1 MTSVLNDTVLHV
13 LATLSPVVCLCT
25 ILFIDNNFL
34 PFKFCASLTR
44 VQRSGWLYLEY
55 VPTCLLSRLAG
66 VFLSVSRDPDRLWRV
81 AGQELCCQVH

>member
-34 PFKFCASLTR
+34 LFKFCASLNEGTK
-44 VQRSGWLYLEY
+44 VE
-55 VPTCLLSRLAG
+55 LALFRICFN
-66 VFLSVSRDPDRLWRV
+66 VSPFKACWCFLVCF
-81 AGQELCCQVH
+81 A